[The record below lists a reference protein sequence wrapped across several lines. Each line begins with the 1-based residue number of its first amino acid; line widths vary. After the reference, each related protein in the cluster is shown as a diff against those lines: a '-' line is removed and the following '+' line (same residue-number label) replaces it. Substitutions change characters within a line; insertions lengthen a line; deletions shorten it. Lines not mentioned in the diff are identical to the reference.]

1 MKQKQDG
8 NSDCS
13 LHRPAV
19 CKQKAV
25 QCRQIFCFHQDTA
38 LQIPHHDQRKH
49 NFVCGESE
57 DKGKQDNPINSK
69 SLSKRVQKAG
79 KDEQQAFSIDSEVCK
94 QPDQKSGRSGNSGS
108 TTQYKQSSVKNRA
121 NDYFAY
127 LWAAIGW
134 KLKRKG
140 RGFPF

>member
-1 MKQKQDG
+1 MKQKQD
-8 NSDCS
+8 SDCDCS

-25 QCRQIFCFHQDTA
+25 QCRQVFCFHQDTA

-69 SLSKRVQKAG
+69 SLSKKVPRKLERMNSRLSPSIVKFASSQIKSPAGAATAAARPNTNRVLSKT
-79 KDEQQAFSIDSEVCK
+79 ERTITLPIC
-94 QPDQKSGRSGNSGS
+94 GR
-108 TTQYKQSSVKNRA
+108 R
-121 NDYFAY
+121 
-127 LWAAIGW
+127 
-134 KLKRKG
+134 
-140 RGFPF
+140 